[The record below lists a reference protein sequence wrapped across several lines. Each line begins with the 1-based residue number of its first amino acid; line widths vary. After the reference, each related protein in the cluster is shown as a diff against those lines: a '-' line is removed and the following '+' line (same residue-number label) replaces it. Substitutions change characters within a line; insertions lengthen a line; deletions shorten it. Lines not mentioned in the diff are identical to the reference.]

1 MDRKLPFLPLYLLCL
16 MVDKIMYDATFNV
29 KIITH
34 CLVIVCILCP
44 SFIFLHIFAQLHIC
58 IFCVLLCYAIGGQL

>member
-1 MDRKLPFLPLYLLCL
+1 

-29 KIITH
+29 KIIAH